1 VRPSYGDAC
10 ACVKRSRTFALVH
23 PALALALLL
32 IAGIGITRLSRPAFR
47 RPALL
52 DDLVATGAPFLLLG
66 LLLGPGLGVIDA
78 TGLRLLQPVIALGIG
93 WSGALFGARLEWR
106 MVRRLL
112 PRTWVI
118 GATLALPVLL
128 VTAATAWALAHALPS
143 LAESW
148 GRPSLTVA
156 LVLGGALTTAASQRG
171 PRLGRRNALFDTA
184 FGAAAVIVGVAL
196 YHPHVAL
203 RSIVL
208 TLLVGGALG
217 GLFVALGRGGM
228 LNEPRDAA
236 IAAFAAI
243 LWAAGF
249 SYAVGLSPFVVCA
262 LEAAVFMSFSPV
274 GVRRAIAG
282 LLSRWELSLY
292 AAFLIVAGAL
302 LRPFAVWIF
311 LAAPA
316 LALIRIAVRWITVRF
331 GLDQV
336 DPVWRSLPFA
346 PPPEFAHSAIRQG
359 ASAVAL
365 AGGFDLVRGS
375 PGPVLV
381 TILLSVMTAEALAA
395 RTPLTARPSHAE
407 VT

>member
-292 AAFLIVAGAL
+292 AAFLIVAGARFVGSRCAL
-302 LRPFAVWIF
+302 VSIRWTPFGDRSRLRPRRSS
-311 LAAPA
+311 PTQPSD
-316 LALIRIAVRWITVRF
+316 RVRARSRWRADSTWCVARRDRYWSRF
-331 GLDQV
+331 C
-336 DPVWRSLPFA
+336 
-346 PPPEFAHSAIRQG
+346 SA
-359 ASAVAL
+359 S
-365 AGGFDLVRGS
+365 
-375 PGPVLV
+375 
-381 TILLSVMTAEALAA
+381 
-395 RTPLTARPSHAE
+395 
-407 VT
+407 